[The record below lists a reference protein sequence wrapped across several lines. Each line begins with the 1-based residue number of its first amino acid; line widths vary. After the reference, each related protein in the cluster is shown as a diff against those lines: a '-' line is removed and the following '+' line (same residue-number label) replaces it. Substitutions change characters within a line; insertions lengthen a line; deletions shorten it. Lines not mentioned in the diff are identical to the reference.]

1 MSVGRVTFL
10 DSLISHVIL
19 LYKCLRRG
27 AGLEGGG
34 DKGTGGGG
42 QGREK
47 GEKLGGRE
55 KFENFSMCCSK
66 NGGGRQL
73 RGLNRGRMKG
83 RGLLS
88 FPTFFY
94 SYSYHLQV

>member
-42 QGREK
+42 REGRREK
-47 GEKLGGRE
+47 NWEGGKNLKIFPCAAPRMGEGD
-55 KFENFSMCCSK
+55 N
-66 NGGGRQL
+66 
-73 RGLNRGRMKG
+73 
-83 RGLLS
+83 
-88 FPTFFY
+88 
-94 SYSYHLQV
+94 